1 MVEKTQQVEDK
12 KSKKNGEKPYIY
24 AVGRR
29 REAVARVRLYSDI
42 KTGVVLGDN
51 IVKKGEIYVN
61 GKPIEKIYT
70 SRVDQVMYQEPL
82 KVTNALSRYAITIKV
97 AGGGMSGQ
105 LNAII
110 FALSRALEKVN
121 KEEFRPILKKRGFLT
136 RDARV
141 RQRRKVGTGGKA
153 RRKKQSP
160 KR

>member
-1 MVEKTQQVEDK
+1 MAEEQVK
-12 KSKKNGEKPYIY
+12 KKNKKEQKAYIY

-42 KTGVVLGDN
+42 KTGVVLGDG

-61 GKPIEKIYT
+61 GKPINKIFT
-70 SRVDQVMYQEPL
+70 SKVDQIMYQEPL
-82 KVTNALSRYAITIKV
+82 KVTNALNRYAITIKV
-97 AGGGMSGQ
+97 DGGGMAGQ
-105 LNAII
+105 LKAVI